1 MSNKVKGLFFPLLNT
16 LLCSKE
22 SEGKAGGLNV
32 LGSFCG
38 LGYDFKQS
46 PTPLS
51 SSLAFFRKNSSA
63 LSIALWQQVF
73 DLQEDWDV
81 TIREAAV
88 VLV

>member
-38 LGYDFKQS
+38 LGYDFQLS
-46 PTPLS
+46 PTPLAS
-51 SSLAFFRKNSSA
+51 
-63 LSIALWQQVF
+63 
-73 DLQEDWDV
+73 
-81 TIREAAV
+81 
-88 VLV
+88 